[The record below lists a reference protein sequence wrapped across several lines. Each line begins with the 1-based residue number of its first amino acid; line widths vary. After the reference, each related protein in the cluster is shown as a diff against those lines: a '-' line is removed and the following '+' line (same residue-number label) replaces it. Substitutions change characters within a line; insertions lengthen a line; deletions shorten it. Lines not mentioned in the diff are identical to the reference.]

1 MSAALQQ
8 TPAITGPAPANTSIV
23 PLKAGGMVQAFV
35 PTTYDE
41 AWRMSQ
47 GIVQGGFNPPSLKS
61 PQAVMQAIVYGLE
74 VGMKPFMAL
83 RNIAIINNRPCVW
96 GDALPGLVYASGLCE
111 FIEVT
116 YEGEGEALT
125 AICTTQRKGSP
136 RPVTDRFSVADAKKA
151 GVWGK
156 QGPWSQ
162 YPRRMLGIRARS
174 FLLRDTFPDVLGGIN
189 VAEEVMDLPP
199 EEYQDITPPPAPPAE
214 EAESSAA
221 TAPAIQRKPRAARK
235 ASAAPPAAEPEGQQ
249 SDAADA
255 AVASDAPPAPI
266 EDATYSEV
274 PPAADEAAPDHADP
288 ETGEIRSEEE
298 VWEDYTK
305 SLAAD
310 QTEADIGATWDRFEG
325 EIKGNGPGF
334 TAKCSDAYLKRR
346 DAIRGETPEQ
356 RRARLKPA
364 YDDGVAS
371 FYNGRKR
378 TLGVPKAFKD
388 GGELE
393 KTWWKGYENADQG
406 REPNPAAA
414 APPPADDTFPGDK
427 PPAADAPPA
436 APSEA
441 AIDAAYEMGRQA
453 KIKGMS
459 SRALPGEFRAEGRED
474 EALAWRQGY
483 DDASKG

>member
-1 MSAALQQ
+1 MNAHAAEQVRIPGTNVAVTQ
-8 TPAITGPAPANTSIV
+8 KAPLA
-23 PLKAGGMVQAFV
+23 AGGAVTAFV
-35 PTTYDE
+35 PQTLDE
-41 AWRMSQ
+41 VWRFSE
-47 GIVQGGFNPPSLKS
+47 IVSAGGFAPPGLRS
-61 PQAVMQAIVYGLE
+61 PQAVMVAIMHGAE
-74 VGMKPFMAL
+74 VGLTPFAAIK
-83 RNIAIINNRPCVW
+83 NIAVINNRPTIW
-96 GDALPGLVYASGLCE
+96 GDGCVGIVRASGLCE
-111 FIEVT
+111 YIKET
-116 YEGEGEALT
+116 ISGAENDWT
-125 AICTTQRKGSP
+125 ATCAVKRKGEP
-136 RPVTDRFSVADAKKA
+136 EEVRTFSVADAKRA

-156 QGPWSQ
+156 SGPWTQ
-162 YPRRMLGIRARS
+162 YPKRMLGIRARS
-174 FLLRDTFPDVLGGIN
+174 FALRDVFPDVLGGLVIR
-189 VAEEVMDLPP
+189 EEVEDSTDMIDV
-199 EEYQDITPPPAPPAE
+199 TPPPAPPAE
-214 EAESSAA
+214 EEESSAA

-274 PPAADEAAPDHADP
+274 PPAADEPAPDHVDP
-288 ETGEIRSEEE
+288 ETGEIRSEDE